1 MKSMTGFGKSESETR
16 YGKIVVEA
24 RSENHRFLDVK
35 LQLPEYSTSI
45 EPELSEYVKKFI
57 SRGKVRVTVSI
68 EGRRQNSSA
77 LDMDTAKESKK
88 TLEKLMR
95 ELHIKEDIR
104 LEHLL
109 AIREIFPTD
118 SGAELSQAQVSAI
131 KKTLT
136 KAVRKLDETRKT
148 EGGKLEKDLKQRIGK
163 IERLTKKIKAKRK
176 DYMKTASLKLK
187 ERIEKVLEDTEVDEG
202 RLYQE
207 AAFLAE
213 RSDITEELVRLN
225 AHIGKF
231 KATLRQSGSV
241 GKELD
246 FLLQEM
252 NRESG
257 TISAKSKDASISHI
271 TIEFRSELEKIRE
284 QVQNIE

>member
-1 MKSMTGFGKSESETR
+1 MKSMTGFGKSETETKS
-16 YGKIVVEA
+16 GKIVIET

-35 LQLPEYSTSI
+35 LQIPESVMSI
-45 EPELSEYVKKFI
+45 EPELAEYVKKVI
-57 SRGKVRVTVSI
+57 HRGKVRITVSI
-68 EGRRQNSSA
+68 EGRRQSSST
-77 LDMDTAKESKK
+77 LDLDIARESKK
-88 TLEKLMR
+88 TLEKLKK
-95 ELHIKEDIR
+95 ELNIKEDIR

-109 AIREIFPTD
+109 AIKEIFPSE
-118 SGAELSQAQVSAI
+118 SGSALNRSQISAL
-131 KKTLT
+131 KKTL
-136 KAVRKLDETRKT
+136 ASAIRKLDDSRKI
-148 EGGKLEKDLKQRIGK
+148 EGGKLEKDLRQRIGK
-163 IERLTKKIKAKRK
+163 IERLTKKITTKRK
-176 DYMKTASLKLK
+176 EFMKTASDRLK
-187 ERIEKVLEDTEVDEG
+187 ERIEKILEDTQIDEG

-207 AAFLAE
+207 TAFLAE

-231 KATLRQSGSV
+231 RDTLGQSGSV

>member
-1 MKSMTGFGKSESETR
+1 MKSMTGFGKSETETKS
-16 YGKIVVEA
+16 GKISVEA

-35 LQLPEYSTSI
+35 IQLPEYAVST
-45 EPELSEYVKKFI
+45 EPELSEYVKKI
-57 SRGKVRVTVSI
+57 IRRGKVRVTVSI
-68 EGRRQNSSA
+68 EGKRQDSSA
-77 LDMDTAKESKK
+77 LDLDAARESKK
-88 TLEKLMR
+88 TLEKLKR
-95 ELHIKEDIR
+95 ELGIKEDVR

-109 AIREIFPTD
+109 SIREIFP
-118 SGAELSQAQVSAI
+118 SESQSALNRGQVSAL

-136 KAVRKLDETRKT
+136 ASIKKLDDTRKA
-148 EGGKLEKDLKQRIGK
+148 EGAKLEKDLKQRIGK
-163 IERLTKKIKAKRK
+163 IDRLTRKISSKRK
-176 DYMKTASLKLK
+176 EYMKSASLKLK
-187 ERIEKVLEDTEVDEG
+187 ERIEKLLEDNQIDEA

-207 AAFLAE
+207 VAYLAE
-213 RSDITEELVRLN
+213 RSDITEELVRLT
-225 AHIGKF
+225 AHVGKF
-231 KATLRQSGSV
+231 KETLRQSGSV

>member
-1 MKSMTGFGKSESETR
+1 MTGFGKSETETKD
-16 YGKIVVEA
+16 GKIVIET

-35 LQLPEYSTSI
+35 LQIPESVVSI
-45 EPELSEYVKKFI
+45 ESELSMYVKKVI
-57 SRGKVRVTVSI
+57 RRGKVRVTVSI

-77 LDMDTAKESKK
+77 LDLDTAREAKK
-88 TLEKLMR
+88 TLEKLKK
-95 ELHIKEDIR
+95 ELHIKEDVR

-109 AIREIFPTD
+109 AIKEIFP
-118 SGAELSQAQVSAI
+118 SEAGSALNRSQISALKKILASAI
-131 KKTLT
+131 
-136 KAVRKLDETRKT
+136 RKLDDTRKI

-163 IERLTKKIKAKRK
+163 IERLTKKIMTKRK
-176 DYMKTASLKLK
+176 EYMKTASAKLK
-187 ERIEKVLEDTEVDEG
+187 ERIEKILEDMQIDEV

-207 AAFLAE
+207 TAFLAE

-231 KATLRQSGSV
+231 RETLRQQGSV

-257 TISAKSKDASISHI
+257 TISAKAKDASISHL

>member
-1 MKSMTGFGKSESETR
+1 MKSMTGFGKSETETK
-16 YGKIVVEA
+16 YGMVVIEA

-35 LQLPEYSTSI
+35 IQLPEYAVSI
-45 EPELSEYVKKFI
+45 EPELSEYVKKTVI
-57 SRGKVRVTVSI
+57 RGKVRVMVSI
-68 EGRRQNSSA
+68 EGKKHSQTLDIESA
-77 LDMDTAKESKK
+77 RESKK
-88 TLEKLMR
+88 TLEKLKR
-95 ELHIKEDIR
+95 ELGIKQEVK

-109 AIREIFPTD
+109 AIREIFPSDNT
-118 SGAELSQAQVSAI
+118 SSLNRTQASAVKKTLSTAI
-131 KKTLT
+131 KK
-136 KAVRKLDETRKT
+136 LDDARRA
-148 EGGKLEKDLKQRIGK
+148 EGAKLERDLKQRIAK
-163 IERLTKKIKAKRK
+163 IERLTKKISSKRK
-176 DYMKTASLKLK
+176 EYMKSASERLK
-187 ERIEKVLEDTEVDEG
+187 ERIEKLLGDTQIEEA

-207 AAFLAE
+207 VAFLAE
-213 RSDITEELVRLN
+213 RSDITEELVRLG

-231 KATLRQSGSV
+231 REILKQPGSL

-246 FLLQEM
+246 FLVQEM